1 MEMGFRWY
9 GSQNDQIH
17 LADIRQIPGAR
28 QVVGALFDIPVGEVW
43 PEDQIIRLKHQIEA
57 AGLKFTVV
65 ESVNIHDDIKIGL
78 PSRDRYIENYQQTIR
93 NLAAAGVRT
102 ICYNFMPIF
111 DWVRTNLHFSLAD
124 GSQALAFEH
133 RQVQRQPQD
142 IIHEIE
148 NNANGFVLPGWE
160 PERLA
165 QVQQLFDA
173 YAGVDETQLAANLN
187 YFLDAIIPVC
197 EECHVQMALH
207 PDDPPREL
215 FGLPRIY
222 KNLADMNRIVAMN
235 PSTANGFTICT
246 GSLGENPQNDVPAI
260 IREFVPQGRV
270 PFVHA
275 RNIKFMSDQ
284 GDFHESAHLSSMGS
298 LDMFAIMQALHETG
312 FSGVI
317 RPDHGRDIWHESGRP
332 GYGLY
337 DRALGITYLNGLWEA
352 LEKQAWFCIHC

>member
-17 LADIRQIPGAR
+17 LADIRQIPGVR

-43 PEDQIIRLKHQIEA
+43 PKDQIIQLKHQIEA

-78 PSRDRYIENYQQTIR
+78 PSRDRYIKNYQQTIR

-124 GSQALAFEH
+124 GSQALAFEQ

-142 IIHEIE
+142 IIHDIE

-173 YAGVDETQLAANLN
+173 YAGIDEAQLAANLN
-187 YFLDAIIPVC
+187 YFLAAIIPVC